1 MRNNRLLIFLH
12 EDIIKKPL
20 ESIQSAYNFLG
31 VCISLVPESIN
42 SRPQKVL
49 YNLTRLKLMSLR
61 NKFIFDYND
70 ERTRLFEKKMSVTQ
84 KCIAGFM
91 TILEREIL
99 SRFLVNSKPTISSEL
114 RLILYEKYVND
125 IDALELFIERD
136 LSAWRV
142 N

>member
-1 MRNNRLLIFLH
+1 
-12 EDIIKKPL
+12 
-20 ESIQSAYNFLG
+20 
-31 VCISLVPESIN
+31 
-42 SRPQKVL
+42 
-49 YNLTRLKLMSLR
+49 
-61 NKFIFDYND
+61 
-70 ERTRLFEKKMSVTQ
+70 MSVTQ